1 MKVLMINTEK
11 DRGGAARMA
20 ATLLGAMNKPGSEIQ
35 AVLAHCGDNEVNE
48 YFKGYKKSH
57 AYYLNILQTRLFGS
71 HHIYDF
77 GFADKIIKLAKEA
90 DVIHIHNLHGYYLDF
105 VKFMKS
111 IDNKPVVWTW
121 HDMWGATGR
130 CGFAM
135 GCEKWMSGCNTCD
148 YLNYYP
154 RVWVDNAASEYRVK
168 SELFKNIE
176 NLYIVSPSDWLR
188 DIAIESGFN
197 AQRTV
202 TIPNPVD
209 LSRYKTIDKTSARSH
224 FGLPD
229 EALLLFVAHDC
240 SDERKRYK
248 DFEKV
253 ALLSGI
259 KGVVVGVPPEN
270 LHPELIYLGKLNNS
284 EELANAYSAADA
296 FVITSQSDNYPNTVI
311 ESMACG
317 TPVFGYAIGGIPS
330 QMPEG
335 WDSLVEYKD
344 IEGLA
349 EKIKAYFNNH
359 QTHQAVAKT
368 MQQHSRDNWDPQVVA
383 DKYIAIYTHLLEQ
396 R

>member
-20 ATLLGAMNKPGSEIQ
+20 STLVGAFNQQDSEVQ

-48 YFKGYKKSH
+48 SFKGFKKSY
-57 AYYLNILQTRLFGS
+57 AFYLNILQTRLFGS

-77 GFADKIIKLAKEA
+77 SFADKIIELSKEA
-90 DVIHIHNLHGYYLDF
+90 DVIHIHNLHGYYLDY
-105 VKFMKS
+105 VKLIKAIS
-111 IDNKPVVWTW
+111 NKPIVWTW

-135 GCEKWMSGCNTCD
+135 DCEGWKSGCNTCE

-154 RVWVDNAASEYRVK
+154 KVWVDNAASEYRIK
-168 SELFKNIE
+168 SELFSNNEK
-176 NLYIVSPSDWLR
+176 LYIVSPSDWLR
-188 DIAIESGFN
+188 DIAIERGFN
-197 AQRTV
+197 AERAV

-209 LSRYKTIDKTSARSH
+209 LSRYKPIDKVSARKH
-224 FGLPD
+224 FNLPD
-229 EALLLFVAHDC
+229 EPLLLFVAHDC

-253 ALLSGI
+253 AVMSGI

-270 LHPELIYLGKLNNS
+270 LHPELIYLGKLS
-284 EELANAYSAADA
+284 SSDELANAYSAADA

-330 QMPEG
+330 QMPLLWNG
-335 WDSLVEYKD
+335 LVDYLD
-344 IEGLA
+344 IESLA
-349 EKIKAYFNNH
+349 EHLKIYIATSSEFQLEARETVRSHASY
-359 QTHQAVAKT
+359 
-368 MQQHSRDNWDPQVVA
+368 NWDPVTVA
-383 DKYIAIYTHLLEQ
+383 EKYIKLYSSIL
-396 R
+396 

>member
-20 ATLLGAMNKPGSEIQ
+20 TTLINAMNSQESDVQ
-35 AVLAHCGDNEVNE
+35 AVLAHCGDDVLSGS
-48 YFKGYKKSH
+48 FRGYKKNY

-77 GFADKIIKLAKEA
+77 GFADKIIELAKEA
-90 DVIHIHNLHGYYLDF
+90 DVIHIHNLHGYYFDF
-105 VKFMKS
+105 VKF
-111 IDNKPVVWTW
+111 IEAVNNKPIVWTW

-135 GCEKWMSGCNTCD
+135 DCEKWKTGCNACD
-148 YLNYYP
+148 HLNYYP
-154 RVWVDNAASEYRVK
+154 QVWVDNAASEYRLK
-168 SELFKNIE
+168 SELFKNME
-176 NLYIVSPSDWLR
+176 KLYIVSPSNWLR
-188 DIAIESGFN
+188 DIAIESGFK
-197 AQRTV
+197 AERTV
-202 TIPNPVD
+202 AIPNPVD
-209 LSRYKTIDKTSARSH
+209 LSRYKPIDKLSARKY
-224 FGLPD
+224 FNLPD
-229 EALLLFVAHDC
+229 EPLLLFVAHDC
-240 SDERKRYK
+240 SDERKRYR

-253 ALLSGI
+253 ALMSGI

-270 LHPELIYLGKLNNS
+270 LHPELIYLGKLSNS
-284 EELANAYSAADA
+284 DELANAYSAADA

-344 IEGLA
+344 IAGLS
-349 EKIKAYFNNH
+349 EKIKSYFSSSLVSTETRNLMANH
-359 QTHQAVAKT
+359 AVN
-368 MQQHSRDNWDPQVVA
+368 NWDPEIVA
-383 DKYIAIYTHLLEQ
+383 NRYCSIYKKLLS
-396 R
+396 